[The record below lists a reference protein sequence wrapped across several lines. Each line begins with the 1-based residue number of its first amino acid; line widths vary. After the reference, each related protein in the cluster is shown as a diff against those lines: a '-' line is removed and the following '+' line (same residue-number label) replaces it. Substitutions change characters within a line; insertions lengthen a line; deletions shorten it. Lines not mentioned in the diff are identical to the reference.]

1 MDQNSNLMAI
11 SDEIES
17 EISTLY
23 DKYFADDETTEE
35 TQEEPVVEAETTE
48 ETPSHPESDAGEET
62 TPVEETETATD
73 EVEVEVEVAD
83 DVDASGEA
91 ETETNPQTHTVKIN
105 GVEHQV
111 EYDELVRGYQTMRAA
126 NEKFE
131 AAASKEKELNEYVEF
146 GQNFVSTLKESP
158 AELFSEYIELVEEPN
173 QVIAA
178 LIERVA
184 ALGKLH
190 PSLAEAFGITETDAL
205 RAQAEFQTHKREQLE
220 AQINRDPE
228 VERDQFGYSADD
240 YRGIIPELVVA
251 AGIADADP
259 ATQQAF
265 FQSFGEYRTNKQIA
279 NPYLALAQMQRE
291 QMAAKAD
298 ATANAAAKAVQ
309 QATKKRIP
317 AASTSSGQV
326 PPPLPSAPGPITDH
340 HEAARRAVEE
350 MFGE

>member
-1 MDQNSNLMAI
+1 MDKDNNLMAI

-23 DKYFADDETTEE
+23 DKYFTDDESTDETLEESVVESETTEE
-35 TQEEPVVEAETTE
+35 TS
-48 ETPSHPESDAGEET
+48 SHPEADAGEET
-62 TPVEETETATD
+62 TSVETTD
-73 EVEVEVEVAD
+73 TDTDDVEGEVEDE
-83 DVDASGEA
+83 VDASGEA
-91 ETETNPQTHTVKIN
+91 ETEAIPQSHIVKIN

-146 GQNFVSTLKESP
+146 GQNFVTTLKESP

-173 QVIAA
+173 EVIAA

-190 PSLAEAFGITETDAL
+190 PTIAEAFGITETEAL
-205 RAQAEFQTHKREQLE
+205 RAQAEFQTTKRQQLE

-240 YRGIIPELVVA
+240 YREIIPELVVA
-251 AGIADADP
+251 AGIADSDP
-259 ATQQAF
+259 AVQQAF

-298 ATANAAAKAVQ
+298 ATATAAAKAVQ

-317 AASTSSGQV
+317 AASTSAGQV

-350 MFGE
+350 LFGE